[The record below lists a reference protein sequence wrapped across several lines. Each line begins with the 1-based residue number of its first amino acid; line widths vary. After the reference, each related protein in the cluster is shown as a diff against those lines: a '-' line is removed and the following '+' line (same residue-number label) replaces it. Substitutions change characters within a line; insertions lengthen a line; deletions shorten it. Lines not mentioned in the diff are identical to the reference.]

1 MESNPKLL
9 MVLHLPPVKHGAA
22 KVGGN
27 IFNSTY
33 INSRLDI
40 DYIDLGMS
48 KNLADVGEIRFSKL
62 AQIFMLNLKVF
73 WALLSKKYDLVYLTP
88 TTRGFGIYKDAIT
101 VIIAKIFRKRIVVHL
116 HNKGIIENSSSTMSR
131 WAYKSIFD
139 NSFVI
144 LQSLLLK
151 SDFIVPLAPR
161 EFYIVSNGI
170 EDESVPNNDGQ
181 PHNTLVILFLSNLF
195 VSKGVF
201 LFLEVLKRL
210 ESKGYNFE
218 GRIIGKEGDI
228 SSSHLTKEIA
238 RMGLSS
244 KVSFIGPLY
253 GKKKFQEM
261 TAADILVYPTLD
273 DCFPL
278 VIIEALSC
286 GLPVIA
292 SAVGGIPDILNN
304 GECGVLIPPGNIIE
318 IEKQLEVLVQNQELR
333 SDLSKKARSYYID
346 NFTIDSFEKNLTKT
360 LSDIAHK

>member
-1 MESNPKLL
+1 MI
-9 MVLHLPPVKHGAA
+9 LHLPPVEHGAA
-22 KVGGN
+22 KIGGL
-27 IFNSTY
+27 ILNSTY
-33 INSRLDI
+33 INSHLSI
-40 DYIDLGMS
+40 DYIDLGVS
-48 KNLADVGEIRFSKL
+48 KNLAEVGMFQLSKFGR
-62 AQIFMLNLKVF
+62 IFVLNLRVI
-73 WALLSKKYDLVYLTP
+73 WALFRKKYALVYITP
-88 TTRGFGIYKDAIT
+88 TTRSFGIYKDAIT
-101 VIIAKIFRKRIVVHL
+101 VQVVKLFHKRVVVHL
-116 HNKGIIENSSSTMSR
+116 HNKGIMENSSSTMSL

-151 SDFIVPLAPR
+151 SDFTVPLAPR
-161 EFYIVSNGI
+161 EFYRVSNGI
-170 EDESVPNNDGQ
+170 EDESIPKNDYQ

-201 LFLEVLKRL
+201 LFLEVLNRL

-228 SSSHLTKEIA
+228 SSSHLIKEID

-244 KVSFIGPLY
+244 KVSFIGPIY

-278 VIIEALSC
+278 VVIEALSC

-304 GECGVLIPPGNIIE
+304 GECGVLIPPGNIYE
-318 IEKQLEVLVQNQELR
+318 MEKQLEVLVQNQELR
-333 SDLSKKARSYYID
+333 SDLSKKARSYYLD
-346 NFTIDSFEKNLTKT
+346 NFTIDYFEKNLTKT